1 MGFCIGL
8 DAVLRYGTRNTTPAT
23 TLQNVQDVT
32 LSGDNDTIERVR
44 RGIRWKGKTPTT
56 QTFNVD
62 VQLLYDPTDAGFL
75 AIKNANFAANKDD
88 KIIALAILDD
98 QGHGLV
104 ADFVVESF
112 SREEPAEGDLTVSVT
127 FALCTDYRNPT
138 WV

>member
-8 DAVLRYGTRNTTPAT
+8 DAVLKYGTRNTTPAT
-23 TLQNVQDVT
+23 VLENVQDVT
-32 LSGDNDTIERVR
+32 LSGDNDTIERIR
-44 RGIRWKGKTPTT
+44 RGIRWKGKTVTT

-75 AIKNANFAANKDD
+75 AIKAANFASAKNE

-98 QGHGLV
+98 AGHGLV
-104 ADFVVESF
+104 ADFVIESF

-127 FALCTDYRNPT
+127 LALCTDFRNPS